1 MDLTRLKPK
10 NLSLLVLIV
19 LPIISLIPFS
29 LFLGGY
35 WLQLY
40 SMTPF
45 WATFGSGLIFMS
57 YYGGLAVVM
66 WNRKVFQIR
75 RQRVNAV
82 EKFT

>member
-1 MDLTRLKPK
+1 MENLRL
-10 NLSLLVLIV
+10 LALVM
-19 LPIISLIPFS
+19 LPIPFIAV
-29 LFLGGY
+29 FTIFFGGH

-45 WATFGSGLIFMS
+45 WATFGSGIAVMS

-66 WNRKVFQIR
+66 WNRKVFEIR
-75 RQRVNAV
+75 RKRVNAV